1 MPSAAPAA
9 PSESGWYGGQTLGVD
24 GVALAL
30 FALGAANG
38 GSNPSTATSLM
49 VTSGI
54 TYVLGGPVIHIAHGR
69 YGTAAASLGVRLAAP
84 VVGGA
89 VGGVAGAVL
98 FGAASNST
106 GALIGGATGAIFGL
120 GTGVIVASVLDS
132 AVLAHRT
139 ARAPERTGFQWSPVA
154 APVKGGATAGVVG
167 RF

>member
-69 YGTAAASLGVRLAAP
+69 YGTA
-84 VVGGA
+84 A